1 MKKKFQ
7 FTNLKDISARHIN
20 FSEISSYSFRNK
32 IRDFY
37 DKIIRRPY
45 YAKFFKNF
53 FKNQNYKIDL
63 VLPSKGFSTFSRREM
78 LNHYSKIKN
87 KTILNIGCGNAFDY
101 HLWFKFKPKKI
112 VGVDVLNYKNA
123 WLQVKNFIKKE
134 KIETKIEFYQK
145 DFTKFKYKEKFDIIV
160 SDAVFEHCTNLS
172 KVIKNCNNLL
182 KKKGIMYASYGGPMW
197 FTYGGDHFSGR
208 DKIQNG
214 FNHLLLNKK
223 EYQMYFNKNVKSLDY
238 ELNEGGGGG
247 VLVQEDL
254 FSKLRGDEYI
264 KIFNKFKF
272 NSLLTYVELCPIGHK
287 LLNNNIILKNKL
299 QKKFPLLP
307 VENYYLKTHIV
318 YLQKK

>member
-7 FTNLKDISARHIN
+7 FSNLMDISIRRIN
-20 FSEISSYSFRNK
+20 FSEISDYSLRNK
-32 IRDFY
+32 MRDYY
-37 DKIIRRPY
+37 DKIIRRPLY
-45 YAKFFKNF
+45 TKFYKNF

-63 VLPSKGFSTFSRREM
+63 VLPAKGFSTLARREM
-78 LNHYSKIKN
+78 LNNFSKIKN

-123 WLQVKNFIKKE
+123 WLQVKNFVKKE

-145 DFTKFKYKEKFDIIV
+145 DFTKFKYKEKFDLIV

-208 DKIQNG
+208 DKIENG

-223 EYQMYFNKNVKSLDY
+223 EYWIYFNKNVKSLIY

-247 VLVQEDL
+247 LLVQKDL
-254 FSKLRGDEYI
+254 FSKLKGDEYFE
-264 KIFNKFKF
+264 IFNRFKF
-272 NSLLTYVELCPIGHK
+272 NSLLTFVELCPIGLK
-287 LLNNNIILKNKL
+287 LIKNNIIIKDKLK
-299 QKKFPLLP
+299 KKFPLLP
-307 VENYYLKTHIV
+307 IENYYLKTHIV